1 MPEPINA
8 AHIDARQS
16 ARVLLF
22 KFKKI
27 VSRVARALAPPDIV
41 VTIAPAHAGGV

>member
-8 AHIDARQS
+8 AHVGARQS
-16 ARVLLF
+16 ARALLLNI
-22 KFKKI
+22 KKI
-27 VSRVARALAPPDIV
+27 VSRVARADAPPDIV